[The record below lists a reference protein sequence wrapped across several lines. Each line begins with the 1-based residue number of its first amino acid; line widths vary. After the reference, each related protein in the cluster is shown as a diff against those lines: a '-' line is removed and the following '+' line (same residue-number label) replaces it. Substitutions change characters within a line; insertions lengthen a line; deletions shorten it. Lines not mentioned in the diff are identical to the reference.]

1 MSLKFYLTDVFTTT
15 KYSGNQLA
23 TIIVDSELPESKMLK
38 IAREFN
44 FSETTF
50 VIAPKADSNSF
61 KTRIFT
67 PASEIPFAGHPTLG
81 TAFLLHKFYS
91 PNTNKITLELPVG
104 NIPVNL
110 SSNTLWMTQNKAEY
124 LEFYSKEAIASL
136 LNIDEDEIRTD
147 LPIQRVS
154 TGLPALI
161 IPLKNL
167 NAVKKTKPIENIYNK
182 LFNGKN
188 DLTLYVFSEETYS
201 NENDLN
207 ARVFFNAFGIRED
220 PATGSATGCLGGY
233 LSKHLNRNINISVE
247 QGFEIDRKSVLKLN
261 VTNNIIKV
269 GGKVSLTAKGELL

>member
-1 MSLKFYLTDVFTTT
+1 MSLKFYITDVFTST

-23 TIIVDSELPESKMLK
+23 TIIVDSELPESTMLK

-50 VIAPKADSNSF
+50 VISPKANSNSF

-81 TAFLLHKFYS
+81 TAFLMHKFYS
-91 PNTNKITLELPVG
+91 PNTDKIILKLIIG
-104 NIPVNL
+104 NILVNV
-110 SSNTLWMTQNKAEY
+110 SSHILWMTQKKATY
-124 LEFYSKEAIASL
+124 HEFYTKDVIARL
-136 LNIDEDEIRTD
+136 LNIDEGEIRTD
-147 LPIQRVS
+147 LPIQIVS

-161 IPLKNL
+161 IPLKSL
-167 NAVKKTKPIENIYNK
+167 DSVKRTKPTNNLYNK

-188 DLTLYVFSEETYS
+188 DLTLYVFSEETY
-201 NENDLN
+201 NNDNNFN

-233 LSKHLNRNINISVE
+233 LSKHLNKEINISIE
-247 QGFEIDRKSVLKLN
+247 QGFEIDRKSILKLN
-261 VTNNIIKV
+261 VTDNIIKV
-269 GGKVSLTAKGELL
+269 GGSVSLTANGELL